1 MKKGKLSFLLFLM
14 ASLLTCAGCDSP
26 IRGENV
32 RKESDAAVLVQE
44 QVEEPVIRITY
55 RVIGTDNPSADDMA
69 DTVSK
74 LCKRAEIYSQEAVVY
89 QNDENEIFVEIP
101 GEFALDEVAQELG
114 KSGQLCFVAE
124 TDVDGNANFSM
135 QSVTDENGLA
145 EYKFM
150 LHSTIEALQENGSIV
165 LEGTDIKDAC
175 AVISQDSL
183 HNSVSAVDLTM
194 TEEGTLKFE
203 DATRNAYEK
212 GESIAIVC
220 DGVVVSAPRVSG
232 VIGDGKAVITSLD
245 SMEEAQELAALIRI
259 GELRLELEVIR
270 SEVVGGR

>member
-1 MKKGKLSFLLFLM
+1 MKKGKLSFLLFLVVG
-14 ASLLTCAGCDSP
+14 LLTGAGCDSP
-26 IRGENV
+26 IHGESV
-32 RKESDAAVLVQE
+32 QKESDAEVTSKE
-44 QVEEPVIRITY
+44 RGEEPAIHITY

-89 QNDENEIFVEIP
+89 QNHENEIFVEIP
-101 GEFALDEVAQELG
+101 GEFVLDEVSQELG

-124 TDVDGNANFSM
+124 TDAEGNANFSM

-145 EYKFM
+145 EYKFV
-150 LHSTIEALQENGSIV
+150 LHDTIDALQKKGSIV

-183 HNSVSAVDLTM
+183 HNSVNAVDLTM
-194 TEEGTLKFE
+194 TEEGAVKFE

-212 GESIAIVC
+212 GESIAICC
-220 DGVVVSAPRVSG
+220 DGVVVSAPRVNG
-232 VIGDGKAVITSLD
+232 VIADGKAVITSLD
-245 SMEEAQELAALIRI
+245 SMEEAQELASLIRI
-259 GELRLELEVIR
+259 GGLRLELEVIR
-270 SEVVGGR
+270 SEVVGGQ